1 MRANRNHQ
9 YSSRTCYEL
18 EIERTTTDFGS
29 HSYSQSNLNVS
40 KKLLTLL
47 KADIVKHQIVRY
59 PGAVWFHR
67 K

>member
-1 MRANRNHQ
+1 MRANRSHQ
-9 YSSRTCYEL
+9 DSSRTCFEL
-18 EIERTTTDFGS
+18 EIKRTTTNFES
-29 HSYSQSNLNVS
+29 HSSPQSNLNVS

-59 PGAVWFHR
+59 PEVVWSHR